1 MAFIRTPKSA
11 KMYDLSESKY
21 TPKRTTLQDKI
32 LAKSAKLLYYVLQ
45 KKGAAMQ
52 TQLKQ
57 IREAAGKTQE
67 EVAFDLNIEL
77 GTYQNWEQGRRDLN
91 GKKLIMLATYF
102 GVTTD
107 TILGTEY
114 AQEIKDT
121 SIDSQAAELLRLYAM
136 LDKTGRAKL
145 VDYADDL
152 VTSGKYIKT
161 EVQDNQIR
169 DIA

>member
-1 MAFIRTPKSA
+1 
-11 KMYDLSESKY
+11 
-21 TPKRTTLQDKI
+21 
-32 LAKSAKLLYYVLQ
+32 
-45 KKGAAMQ
+45 MQ
-52 TQLKQ
+52 TKLKQ
-57 IREAAGKTQE
+57 VREAAGKTQQ
-67 EVAFDLNIEL
+67 EVADDLNVKV
-77 GTYQNWEQGRRDLN
+77 GTYRNWEQGLRDLD

-114 AQEIKDT
+114 GQEIEDVV
-121 SIDSQAAELLRLYAM
+121 IDSQGTELLRLYN
-136 LDKTGRAKL
+136 LLSNEGKAKL

-152 VTSGKYIKT
+152 VRSGKYIKT

>member
-1 MAFIRTPKSA
+1 
-11 KMYDLSESKY
+11 
-21 TPKRTTLQDKI
+21 
-32 LAKSAKLLYYVLQ
+32 
-45 KKGAAMQ
+45 MQ

-57 IREAAGKTQE
+57 VREAAGKTQQ
-67 EVAFDLNIEL
+67 EVADDLKIKV
-77 GTYQNWEQGRRDLN
+77 GTYRNWEQGLRELD

-114 AQEIKDT
+114 AEEIEEAPL
-121 SIDSQAAELLRLYAM
+121 DSQGAELIRLYM
-136 LDKTGRAKL
+136 LLNDAGRAKL

-152 VTSGKYIKT
+152 VQSSKYIKN

-169 DIA
+169 EIA

>member
-1 MAFIRTPKSA
+1 
-11 KMYDLSESKY
+11 
-21 TPKRTTLQDKI
+21 
-32 LAKSAKLLYYVLQ
+32 
-45 KKGAAMQ
+45 MQ

-67 EVAFDLNIEL
+67 EVASDLQIEL

-107 TILGTEY
+107 TILGTDY
-114 AQEIKDT
+114 AQDIEET
-121 SIDSQAAELLRLYAM
+121 TIDAQATELLRLYM
-136 LDKTGRAKL
+136 LLNEAGKAKL

-152 VTSGKYIKT
+152 VQSSKYIKN

-169 DIA
+169 EIA

>member
-1 MAFIRTPKSA
+1 
-11 KMYDLSESKY
+11 
-21 TPKRTTLQDKI
+21 
-32 LAKSAKLLYYVLQ
+32 
-45 KKGAAMQ
+45 MQ

-57 IREAAGKTQE
+57 VREAAGKTQQ
-67 EVAFDLNIEL
+67 EVANDLNVKV
-77 GTYQNWEQGRRDLN
+77 GTYRNWEQGLRELD

-114 AQEIKDT
+114 AQEIEE
-121 SIDSQAAELLRLYAM
+121 SVVDSQGAELLKLYC
-136 LDKTGRAKL
+136 LLNDEGKTKL

-152 VTSGKYIKT
+152 VRSHKYEKKK
-161 EVQDNQIR
+161 VQDNQIR

>member
-1 MAFIRTPKSA
+1 
-11 KMYDLSESKY
+11 
-21 TPKRTTLQDKI
+21 
-32 LAKSAKLLYYVLQ
+32 
-45 KKGAAMQ
+45 MQ

-57 IREAAGKTQE
+57 VREAAGKTQQ
-67 EVAFDLNIEL
+67 EVADDLDIAV
-77 GTYQNWEQGRRDLN
+77 GTYRNWEQGLRELD

-114 AQEIKDT
+114 AQNIEEA
-121 SIDSQAAELLRLYAM
+121 SIDSQATELLRLYT
-136 LDKTGRAKL
+136 LLNKDGKAKL

-152 VTSGKYIKT
+152 VRSCKYEKKK
-161 EVQDNQIR
+161 VQDNQIR

>member
-1 MAFIRTPKSA
+1 
-11 KMYDLSESKY
+11 
-21 TPKRTTLQDKI
+21 
-32 LAKSAKLLYYVLQ
+32 
-45 KKGAAMQ
+45 MQ